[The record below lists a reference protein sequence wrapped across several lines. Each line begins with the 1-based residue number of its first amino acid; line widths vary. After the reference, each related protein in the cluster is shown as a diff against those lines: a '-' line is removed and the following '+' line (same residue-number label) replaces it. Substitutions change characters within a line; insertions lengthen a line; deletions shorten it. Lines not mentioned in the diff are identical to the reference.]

1 MLYSN
6 EKNRIFHIHIPRT
19 AGKYIKNIFF
29 ENKFH
34 GSYMYYNEYYKGI
47 EVPHLHYPL
56 YNHLPDVRK
65 SDHFTVVRHPFER
78 FKSAIQVIIK
88 AKDYPMEVYDKL
100 KDKDWL
106 FSFLEH
112 SRNYKHYHQNHF
124 RRQIDFI
131 SPKAHVYRFED
142 GFGVEFIDWIN
153 DKFNIE
159 LERVHY
165 DYEIFHKRSRLESLV
180 NKAEIDPVV
189 EDHIR
194 DYYSGDYENL
204 KY

>member
-1 MLYSN
+1 
-6 EKNRIFHIHIPRT
+6 
-19 AGKYIKNIFF
+19 
-29 ENKFH
+29 
-34 GSYMYYNEYYKGI
+34 
-47 EVPHLHYPL
+47 
-56 YNHLPDVRK
+56 
-65 SDHFTVVRHPFER
+65 
-78 FKSAIQVIIK
+78 
-88 AKDYPMEVYDKL
+88 
-100 KDKDWL
+100 L
-106 FSFLEH
+106 FNFLEH

-159 LERVHY
+159 LERVNY
-165 DYEIFHKRSRLESLV
+165 DYEIFYKRSRLESLV

-194 DYYSGDYENL
+194 DYYSKDYENL